1 MKEKL
6 IIKSLKNML
15 SVKKIS
21 LEQSSTYYSK
31 DNYYTQQLGEW
42 FGKGKEDLELGD
54 LTHESFQSLL
64 RGINPQ
70 TGETLTPSKA
80 NQAENVPAIDFTFS
94 APKSLSALY
103 EIAEA
108 TNNKELSLQLQEA
121 HNQAVNSA
129 LLLVEKNHIKTRI
142 QKDGTRKSINTDY
155 LLTGKF
161 QHDTSR
167 DLDPQLHTHCVAM
180 NFTKI
185 DGKYRSLDL
194 QNLLKKDSPI
204 IKNIGQYYRFK
215 LKENLEKQGF
225 QTVQTNGKEVFFQL
239 KEIDEKLIETFSNR
253 RAAIE
258 IKAKE
263 LKAKFP
269 KMEHNMLYQKATLES
284 RKSKKDVDRNQI
296 FQENLKI
303 AKSLIDTDKLLQKIF
318 KPKVI
323 EIVKPI
329 EEKSLEKVIKK
340 AEKSIIKDKHKTVD
354 NITVKA
360 ATLSYGKKI
369 DIDTIRNRVEQLHK
383 NKETA
388 KVYSDMK
395 AIVKRELKLTKLDT
409 YKLFS
414 THSKLERIKNSPL
427 VKEEVKENAKRHKST
442 NDAKFIKR
450 YDRETI
456 NSIRNDVKK
465 SRDTI
470 DVSRDINTRYRARKG
485 KSGVEFERLDVDSNR
500 SAGKNINQAG
510 DRVSLTQEDI
520 DRLNQYVAKKHEEL
534 KTYKKAQKTL

>member
-1 MKEKL
+1 
-6 IIKSLKNML
+6 ML

-42 FGKGKEDLELGD
+42 FGKGKDDLKLDD

-64 RGINPQ
+64 RGINPI
-70 TGETLTPSKA
+70 TGEALTPSKT
-80 NQAENVPAIDFTFS
+80 NKDENVPAIDFTFS
-94 APKSLSALY
+94 APKSVSVLY

-142 QKDGTRKSINTDY
+142 QKDGTRKSVNTNY
-155 LLTGKF
+155 LLAAKF

-167 DLDPQLHTHCVAM
+167 DLDPQLHTHSVVM
-180 NFTKI
+180 NFTLI

-194 QNLLKKDSPI
+194 QNILKKDSPI

-225 QTVQTNGKEVFFQL
+225 ETKIENPKEVFFQL

-258 IKAKE
+258 LKAIE

-269 KMEHNMLYQKATLES
+269 NMDHNELYQKATLQS
-284 RKSKKDVDRNQI
+284 RKSKKDVDRNQV
-296 FQENLKI
+296 FQTNLKI
-303 AKSLIDTDKLLQKIF
+303 AKGLIDTDKLLEKFI
-318 KPKVI
+318 KPKNNQLRKESV
-323 EIVKPI
+323 I
-329 EEKSLEKVIKK
+329 EEKSLEKIIKK
-340 AEKSIIKDKHKTVD
+340 AEKSIVKDKHKTID

-360 ATLSYGKKI
+360 AILSHGKKI
-369 DIDTIRNRVEQLHK
+369 TIDTIRNRVEKIHK
-383 NKETA
+383 NKEAA
-388 KVYSDMK
+388 KVYQDMR

-409 YKLFS
+409 QKLFS
-414 THSKLERIKNSPL
+414 THSQLKKISNNPL
-427 VKEEVKENAKRHKST
+427 LKEEVKENAKRHKST
-442 NDAKFIKR
+442 NDPKFIKR

-456 NSIRNDVKK
+456 RAIGNNAKK
-465 SRDTI
+465 SRDI
-470 DVSRDINTRYRARKG
+470 INSSGDVNTRYRARRG
-485 KSGVEFERLDVDSNR
+485 ESGVEFERLNANSNR
-500 SAGKNINQAG
+500 SAGKDIKQIR

-520 DRLNQYVAKKHEEL
+520 NRLNQYVAKKHEEL
-534 KTYKKAQKTL
+534 KSNKNQKIL